1 MRKGIAKIAL
11 CLPGVFLIA
20 GCAALKNEESPTLAI
35 VPTQS
40 VRHGAARAEAQ
51 YALGRYYRGQAR
63 IDEAIVAF
71 RKALQ
76 ADPEHAE
83 ARNAL
88 GVMLA
93 GQGRNEE
100 AIEEL
105 EKAVDSA
112 PRSAVIRNNLGYA
125 YLLRGRAGDAV
136 ATLEMAAALDPASPR
151 VRDNL
156 QQARAAARMLAEAE
170 PGAGPEAP
178 PVVAA
183 AVPAAS
189 PAATA
194 AVALDA
200 GSAATSVAASASSEA
215 AMPLE
220 LATPAA
226 SSIATPSALA
236 APAALP
242 EGLPVSARDAGGPVD
257 PLAGRATP
265 STPAAGVPSAAEA
278 VRTGAK
284 PRLEVANGNG
294 VGGMARSVAQQLRS
308 EGYGRARLTNE
319 SGFAVRKTLIQYR
332 PGFEAQA
339 LELQNSLRAGVPVL
353 ASARLRADVQVRLA
367 LGKDAGSP
375 AALLARALPPLR
387 VADAV
392 GATAER

>member
-1 MRKGIAKIAL
+1 
-11 CLPGVFLIA
+11 
-20 GCAALKNEESPTLAI
+20 
-35 VPTQS
+35 
-40 VRHGAARAEAQ
+40 
-51 YALGRYYRGQAR
+51 
-63 IDEAIVAF
+63 
-71 RKALQ
+71 
-76 ADPEHAE
+76 
-83 ARNAL
+83 
-88 GVMLA
+88 
-93 GQGRNEE
+93 
-100 AIEEL
+100 
-105 EKAVDSA
+105 
-112 PRSAVIRNNLGYA
+112 
-125 YLLRGRAGDAV
+125 
-136 ATLEMAAALDPASPR
+136 
-151 VRDNL
+151 
-156 QQARAAARMLAEAE
+156 
-170 PGAGPEAP
+170 
-178 PVVAA
+178 
-183 AVPAAS
+183 
-189 PAATA
+189 
-194 AVALDA
+194 
-200 GSAATSVAASASSEA
+200 
-215 AMPLE
+215 MPLE